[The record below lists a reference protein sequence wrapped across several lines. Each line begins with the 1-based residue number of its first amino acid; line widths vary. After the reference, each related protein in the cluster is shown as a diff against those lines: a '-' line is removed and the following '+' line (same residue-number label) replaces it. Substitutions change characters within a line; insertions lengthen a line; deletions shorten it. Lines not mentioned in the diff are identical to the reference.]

1 MYTVT
6 VEAGFCAAH
15 QVRLADGSLEPLHG
29 HDWVVTVV
37 CRARQLDA
45 LDMVVDFERVR
56 AALED
61 TLRPL
66 HHANLNNVSMLT
78 GRNPTAE
85 VVAERI
91 LASLHL
97 KGLSS
102 VAQVTVTEAPGCAAT
117 FENDLSTQETGADG
131 TP

>member
-1 MYTVT
+1 MYSVS
-6 VEAGFCAAH
+6 VEAGFCAVH

-29 HDWVVTVV
+29 HDWVVKVV

-45 LDMVVDFERVR
+45 LDMVVDFERLR

-66 HHANLNNVSMLT
+66 HHANLNSIPMLA
-78 GRNPTAE
+78 GRNSTAE

-91 LASLHL
+91 LTSLRSQ
-97 KGLSS
+97 GLST
-102 VAQVTVTEAPGCAAT
+102 VARVTVTEAPGCTAT
-117 FENDLSTQETGADG
+117 FEAEA
-131 TP
+131 